1 MQGRP
6 SKNAGSSGLGVLFTG
21 YMEKQNPIRKSYSK
35 RFLVLTHEAFYWFRR
50 PDNTDLFGEER
61 GSISLSAILSVRRKD
76 EYSFDIEDTA
86 HGHRFFRYIAGTGS
100 VAQCDEWITQ
110 IRSACKKLKDKIEQ
124 SAREKRKQKKGSGSI
139 QQPTAATEGDTETN
153 KEEQKRSVAVR
164 MVTLKNNGI
173 ELVMARNPIWERLI
187 RIPFMQEGD
196 VVLIS
201 TSNGGIVTLSRSFM
215 LEKAMKSQDMIR
227 DLMLTGEDS
236 SSVHITTPQ
245 ATAGGGGEGGNIG
258 AEHQSNI
265 TAISNSRLQGA
276 APALGPSVHSNTP
289 GKRPSAGQGGDAK
302 AMDTKDGRGMVSTAS
317 STGVSTSELLP
328 VVSSANAG
336 YFVDVPI
343 LNTELPSSLK
353 LSVSWINDEVDSALQ
368 DGTYEN
374 NASNSTTQYTLF
386 AFCFD
391 VFRQALK
398 DSGDN
403 ITLMLALMCT
413 IVGVTSMRAVNSNNS
428 LLFVFCMCLAVS
440 VLHTALLK
448 AKRQV
453 EQDRD
458 PRQKKAELSNGGK
471 DDGYSSIAG
480 AQSFHLVIA
489 GHSFTSP
496 DQPIVQ
502 TIESIP
508 ERFIRACEG
517 DVEQARRRWE
527 TTRHW
532 RETEGVNTILVEHQP
547 HFHHIKNFYPHYNCG
562 YGKEGH
568 VVYYERPGELMPQL
582 KQLHSRGIGTKE
594 MLRHWLYVTEYQF
607 EVLCKGEPLAKGISV
622 IDVKGVGVFDFMG
635 KTLEFVKKS
644 VQVAGQHYPE
654 RSFVIYVVNA
664 NSIFTTIWSIVKGWI
679 HENTVKK
686 VRILGPSDTLSGL
699 QEHIDIS
706 QIPEYY
712 GGGLKYGDDKD
723 GCRFHAPPS
732 EDLYE
737 LVRKVNS
744 GEVTSMDEVYAMYDL
759 PNPNASVASAP
770 VSAATD
776 VAPVAT
782 STASAATS
790 AAPPPPPAAAANP
803 PLTNVPGQ
811 GRRLSAK
818 QRPSLK
824 FSHSPA
830 LKGDTS
836 TPPRRSLNQTDDW
849 HRDGKHRTLPLN
861 NSSFLDQ
868 EDSDEGEQATPAQQR
883 RQNQQVHDSP
893 GISPLTMTPATQRSS
908 GLRSRRG
915 RETNESSS
923 ISPDRSPYD
932 ARRGIAGGFTDSPE
946 SRASQGTANS
956 TPARA
961 FSDYYEF

>member
-1 MQGRP
+1 MQGP
-6 SKNAGSSGLGVLFTG
+6 SSGKNAGASGLGVLFTG

-86 HGHRFFRYIAGTGS
+86 HVHRFFRYIAGTGS

-110 IRSACKKLKDKIEQ
+110 IRSACKKLKEKIEQ
-124 SAREKRKQKKGSGSI
+124 TAREKRKKKGSGSLL
-139 QQPTAATEGDTETN
+139 PAAAAELDTEIN
-153 KEEQKRSVAVR
+153 GDHQKRSVAVR

-173 ELVMARNPIWERLI
+173 ELVMARNPLWERLI
-187 RIPFMQEGD
+187 CIPLMQDGD

-215 LEKAMKSQDMIR
+215 LEKAMKSQDLIR
-227 DLMLTGEDS
+227 DLMLTGEDL
-236 SSVHITTPQ
+236 SSVHHTTPQ
-245 ATAGGGGEGGNIG
+245 AALGGRGSIGFDHVSNDTIIAGNPNRS
-258 AEHQSNI
+258 Q
-265 TAISNSRLQGA
+265 NSSA
-276 APALGPSVHSNTP
+276 ALGPGNHSHTLH
-289 GKRPSAGQGGDAK
+289 KRPSAGQGEETK
-302 AMDTKDGRGMVSTAS
+302 MEIKDGRGVTSTAS
-317 STGVSTSELLP
+317 STGVSTSELIVP
-328 VVSSANAG
+328 TTSANAG

-353 LSVSWINDEVDSALQ
+353 LSVLWINDEVDGALK
-368 DGTYEN
+368 DGTYDNTAETR
-374 NASNSTTQYTLF
+374 SKPYTMY

-391 VFRQALK
+391 IFRQALK
-398 DSGDN
+398 NSGDN

-413 IVGVTSMRAVNSNNS
+413 IVGVTSLRAVNSNNS
-428 LLFVFCMCLAVS
+428 LLFMFCMCLAVS
-440 VLHTALLK
+440 VLYTAAQK
-448 AKRQV
+448 ARRQV

-458 PRQKKAELSNGGK
+458 PRQKQAELISGEKG
-471 DDGYSSIAG
+471 DGSSINSIAG
-480 AQSFHLVIA
+480 VQSFHLVIA
-489 GHSFTSP
+489 GHSYTSP

-517 DVEQARRRWE
+517 DVEQARRRYE

-547 HFHHIKNFYPHYNCG
+547 HFHHIKNFYPHYNAG
-562 YGKEGH
+562 RGRQGH
-568 VVYYERPGELMPQL
+568 AVYYERPGELMPQL

-594 MLRHWLYVTEYQF
+594 MLRHWLYITEYQF

-664 NSIFTTIWSIVKGWI
+664 NSIFTTIWSIIKGWI

-686 VRILGPSDTLSGL
+686 VRILGPSETLSGL

-712 GGGLKYGDDKD
+712 GGELKYGDDVD
-723 GCRFHAPPS
+723 GCRYHAPES
-732 EDLYE
+732 EELYE

-744 GEVTSMDEVYAMYDL
+744 GEVTSMDQIYALYDL
-759 PNPNASVASAP
+759 PNPNGTSVPAP
-770 VSAATD
+770 EAA
-776 VAPVAT
+776 VAAVVTADPALAT
-782 STASAATS
+782 ANPATS
-790 AAPPPPPAAAANP
+790 ALQA
-803 PLTNVPGQ
+803 Q
-811 GRRLSAK
+811 GRRPAK

-830 LKGDTS
+830 IKGDGI
-836 TPPRRSLNQTDDW
+836 TPPRRSVEQADEVL
-849 HRDGKHRTLPLN
+849 HGHSL
-861 NSSFLDQ
+861 LDQ
-868 EDSDEGEQATPAQQR
+868 EDSDEDSEHAVTPAR
-883 RQNQQVHDSP
+883 HDRKRHDLA
-893 GISPLTMTPATQRSS
+893 GISPLTMTPASRS

-923 ISPDRSPYD
+923 GSPDCSPTSLYGGR
-932 ARRGIAGGFTDSPE
+932 AATGGGGAGGFKDSPE
-946 SRASQGTANS
+946 SRASHGTTNS
-956 TPARA
+956 APARGA
-961 FSDYYEF
+961 FSDYYEY